1 MKHTLYLCAAVISL
15 LFPHPSG
22 GQTQKPRLLPTGG
35 AAAKIRGIQNE
46 LATGFNKEVAP
57 FSKTQRERQFE
68 QLKRIVTGFVI
79 TQLEAEP
86 AIERGQLRDRLI
98 RILGGQRGEQNADA
112 FLGPPYVFRTLAPNK
127 DGPSVWAVAYRGDVY
142 DGLGGSRTVVES
154 YVVESGKARLAGR
167 SGLETDGYELN
178 AEQIWNPEA
187 NSTSILIHGILD
199 WSSGHEHPSAAAP
212 YSVSPAG
219 VKAIWKLTAPGIQFL
234 GKDGLL
240 FVIEYHDEQRHSKN
254 LPSTAVDAY
263 AIGGNS
269 AIPYRVIHRFPV
281 FR

>member
-1 MKHTLYLCAAVISL
+1 MKRTLYFCTAVIPL
-15 LFPHPSG
+15 LCPRPSG

-35 AAAKIRGIQNE
+35 AAAKIRSIQNE
-46 LATGFNKEVAP
+46 LVTGFNKETVP
-57 FSKTQRERQFE
+57 FSKAQHERQFE

-79 TQLEAEP
+79 RQLEAEP
-86 AIERGQLRDRLI
+86 AIERWQLRDQLI
-98 RILGGQRGEQNADA
+98 RIFGGQRDEQNPDA
-112 FLGPPYVFRTLAPNK
+112 FLGPPYVFRAQAPNQ
-127 DGPSVWAVAYRGDVY
+127 DSPSVWAVAYRGDAY

-154 YVVESGKARLAGR
+154 YAVESGKARLAGR
-167 SGLETDGYELN
+167 GGMEMDGYELS
-178 AEQIWNPEA
+178 AEQIGNPGA

-199 WSSGHEHPSAAAP
+199 WASGHVLPSAAEL

-234 GKDGLL
+234 GRDGML

-263 AIGGNS
+263 AIGRDS
-269 AIPYRVIHRFPV
+269 EIPYRVIHQFPV
-281 FR
+281 F